1 MLINDN
7 KSININQI
15 MILKIEIKIYIKI
28 YNLILWESFWF
39 FYNINNLNSIKKNY
53 SINHVVLMFW
63 ILIKKIWKELE

>member
-63 ILIKKIWKELE
+63 ILIKKNEKN

>member
-28 YNLILWESFWF
+28 YNLILWESFLF

-63 ILIKKIWKELE
+63 ILIKKNEKN

>member
-28 YNLILWESFWF
+28 YNLILWESFLF

-53 SINHVVLMFW
+53 SINHVVLMF
-63 ILIKKIWKELE
+63 

>member
-28 YNLILWESFWF
+28 YNLILWESF
-39 FYNINNLNSIKKNY
+39 
-53 SINHVVLMFW
+53 
-63 ILIKKIWKELE
+63 